1 MRQAARVDS
10 NQAIIVDALRCAGC
24 SVLVLSRVGQG
35 CPDLLVGHGGPNGRN
50 VLLEVKTP
58 KGELTPDEERFLNSW
73 LGPVKIVTTPE
84 QALEAVRNERSRNEP
99 ETITNPI

>member
-10 NQAIIVDALRCAGC
+10 NQMIIVDALRRAGC
-24 SVLVLSRVGQG
+24 SVLILSRVGQG
-35 CPDLLVGHGGPNGRN
+35 CPDLLVGVASLTSGLAGQN

-73 LGPVKIVTTPE
+73 LGPVEIVTTPE
-84 QALEAVRNERSRNEP
+84 QALEAVRNERSR
-99 ETITNPI
+99 